1 MKTIDQKICLP
12 KDLSQ
17 LEIISS
23 GGEGTVYNWDTYHVI
38 KILEKN
44 DFLETTLKKIEKL
57 ISLKINI
64 PGICFPKNFV
74 YNESGTAVGYI
85 MEKAQGEEMSKV
97 FANPNQLKDHY
108 PMWTKIDLCRIGI
121 DLLEK
126 LNHLHQH
133 DILMGDVNMRNILIN
148 EKGEVYLVDT
158 DSYQVGDIPCSVQ
171 SDMFTPRE
179 LHKMDLSVTLRSV
192 QHECFSVAIVI
203 FMMFITGQHPY
214 TQINGGTTVENI
226 QSGIFPYPFVD
237 EDKKITPRG
246 LWEAIWYSLSYD
258 MRASFYRVFSY
269 ETKPFSLDYWLN
281 TLSDYL
287 IEMETENIPSQISTD
302 YTSIDF
308 FKNRSLNMN
317 RRDISDSDNYLRIIR
332 TDRVPHPN
340 VAHFAV
346 IELSTKAVKLLIG
359 KDNQRIK
366 EEKFDFDLFFRTSEK
381 TETGL
386 GLDHQNTMDL
396 IFFQNRII
404 PTIKKM
410 LSLAESH
417 KVQIIY
423 TVATAAYRTASNR
436 DDIIKLIS
444 EKCRLNVKILSK
456 KEESLAT
463 ATAFLHSKPE
473 SAADKLFNSQNIL
486 MIDQGGGSTELTFI
500 DFNGGFNLK
509 SSYSLNLGTTVLKN
523 IFFREADYHTTL
535 EKALKDAQKMVKDRL
550 RYFCNLIKDGFIN
563 DVPIDFCIAVG
574 TAITRA
580 TGKKSNK
587 LQHGTL
593 LTKDYLKNKIQEAD
607 HELKRKYF
615 HVSEIKNDIEFHP
628 NASVRSQLDS
638 LIVMRLG
645 IILFI
650 EIMEHFHIE
659 ELMVSGT
666 GLWYGIY
673 FQELFSTPS

>member
-1 MKTIDQKICLP
+1 MNQKIYLP
-12 KDLSQ
+12 EDLSQ
-17 LEIISS
+17 LTKISS
-23 GGEGTVYNWDTYHVI
+23 GGEGTVYGWDPDHVI

-44 DFLETTLKKIEKL
+44 DFLEITLKKIEKL
-57 ISLKINI
+57 ISMQISI
-64 PGICFPKNFV
+64 PGVCFPKSFV
-74 YNESGTAVGYI
+74 YNESNVPVGYI
-85 MEKAQGEEMSKV
+85 MEKVQGEEMSRI
-97 FANPNQLKDHY
+97 FANPDQLKAFY
-108 PMWTKIDLCRIGI
+108 PLWTKIDLCKIGI

-126 LNHLHQH
+126 LNQLHQH
-133 DILMGDVNMRNILIN
+133 HILMGDVNMRNILIS
-148 EKGEVYLVDT
+148 ERGEVYLVDT
-158 DSYQVGDIPCSVQ
+158 DSYQVGDMPCFVQ
-171 SDMFTPRE
+171 SEMFTPRE
-179 LHKMDLSVTLRSV
+179 LHKTDLSITPRSV
-192 QHECFSVAIVI
+192 QHECFSTAIVI
-203 FMMFITGQHPY
+203 FMIFITGQHPY

-226 QSGIFPYPFVD
+226 KSGIFPYPFVD
-237 EDKKITPRG
+237 EDKKITPKG

-269 ETKPFSLDYWLN
+269 EARPFSLDYWLN

-287 IEMETENIPSQISTD
+287 LEMETENIPSQISTD
-302 YTSIDF
+302 YTNTDF
-308 FKNRSLNMN
+308 FKDRSLNMN
-317 RRDISDSDNYLRIIR
+317 RRDISDSDNHLRISR
-332 TDRVPHPN
+332 TDRVTRPDLSR
-340 VAHFAV
+340 FAV

-359 KDNQRIK
+359 EDNQRIK

-386 GLDHQNTMDL
+386 GLNHQNTMDMV
-396 IFFQNRII
+396 FFQNKII
-404 PTIKKM
+404 PVIRKM
-410 LSLAESH
+410 
-417 KVQIIY
+417 VQEAKDRGVQVIY

-436 DDIIKLIS
+436 DDIIKLILK
-444 EKCRLNVKILSK
+444 KCRLNVKVLSK

-463 ATAFLHSKPE
+463 ATAFLHTKPE
-473 SAADKLFNSQNIL
+473 NAAEKLFSSQNIL

-550 RYFCNLIKDGFIN
+550 RYFCNLIKDGFLN

-593 LTKDYLKNKIQEAD
+593 LTKDFLKSKIQEAD

-615 HVSEIKNDIEFHP
+615 HISEIKNDIEFHP
-628 NASVRSQLDS
+628 NANLRSQLDS

-645 IILFI
+645 IISFI

-673 FQELFSTPS
+673 FQELFSNPVTI

>member
-1 MKTIDQKICLP
+1 MDQKIYLLG
-12 KDLSQ
+12 DLSQ
-17 LEIISS
+17 LTIISS
-23 GGEGTVYNWDTYHVI
+23 GGEGTVYGWDSYHVI

-44 DFLETTLKKIEKL
+44 DFLEITLKKIEKL
-57 ISLKINI
+57 IALQISI
-64 PGICFPKNFV
+64 PGICFPKAFV
-74 YNESGTAVGYI
+74 YNEYDEPIGYI

-97 FANPNQLKDHY
+97 FANPHQLKELY
-108 PMWTKIDLCRIGI
+108 PLWTKIDLCKIGI

-126 LNHLHQH
+126 LNQLHQH
-133 DILMGDVNMRNILIN
+133 NILMGDVNMRNILIN
-148 EKGEVYLVDT
+148 EKGKVYLVDT
-158 DSYQVGDIPCSVQ
+158 DSYQVGDVPCFVH

-179 LHKMDLSVTLRSV
+179 LHNVDLSVTTRSV
-192 QHECFSVAIVI
+192 QQECFSIAIVI
-203 FMMFITGQHPY
+203 FMIFITGQHPY

-237 EDKKITPRG
+237 EDKKITPKG

-269 ETKPFSLDYWLN
+269 EAKPFSLDYWLN

-287 IEMETENIPSQISTD
+287 LEMETENIPSQISTD
-302 YTSIDF
+302 YTSTDF

-317 RRDISDSDNYLRIIR
+317 RRDISDSDSHLRISR
-332 TDRVPHPN
+332 TDRVLSPDFS
-340 VAHFAV
+340 HFAV
-346 IELSTKAVKLLIG
+346 IELSTKAVKLLVG
-359 KDNQRIK
+359 ENNQRIK
-366 EEKFDFDLFFRTSEK
+366 EEKFDFDLFFRASEK

-386 GLDHQNTMDL
+386 GLNHQNTMDM
-396 IFFQNRII
+396 IFFRNKII
-404 PTIKKM
+404 PVIKKM
-410 LSLAESH
+410 VRKAEDLG
-417 KVQIIY
+417 VQVIY
-423 TVATAAYRTASNR
+423 TVATAAYRTAGNR
-436 DDIIKLIS
+436 DDIIKLIFK
-444 EKCRLNVKILSK
+444 ECGLNVKILSK

-463 ATAFLHSKPE
+463 ATAFLHTKPE
-473 SAADKLFNSQNIL
+473 NAAGKLFSSQNIL

-500 DFNGGFNLK
+500 DFNEGFNLK

-523 IFFREADYHTTL
+523 IFFREADHHTTL

-550 RYFCNLIKDGFIN
+550 RYFCNLIKDSFLSEA
-563 DVPIDFCIAVG
+563 PIDFCIAVG

-587 LQHGTL
+587 QQHGTL
-593 LTKDYLKNKIQEAD
+593 LTKNYLKSKIQEAD

-615 HVSEIKNDIEFHP
+615 YVSEIKNDIEFHP
-628 NASVRSQLDS
+628 NGNLKSQLDS

-673 FQELFSTPS
+673 FQELFNTPS